1 MRVSV
6 AAVRAETHI
15 GAAQRDRLA
24 AVRVDRVIRYVTTR
38 SGLCDPLV

>member
-15 GAAQRDRLA
+15 GAAQRDRWP
-24 AVRVDRVIRYVTTR
+24 R
-38 SGLCDPLV
+38 SVLIV